1 MTDDIAREDALPLTN
16 MVGNQLHSLS
26 SLPMPEFWKLWDKH
40 FKERPKHPHRK
51 QLESRLAYRLQEIAY
66 GGINPETRNLLADIG
81 ERLSKIKTSKRLST
95 TLLPG
100 TVLIREFDG
109 IDYRVT
115 VAMDGRFEFEGH
127 KYKSLSAIAKQ
138 ITGTQWSGPAFFGLN
153 KGFQK

>member
-1 MTDDIAREDALPLTN
+1 MTNDIAREDALPLTN
-16 MVGNQLHSLS
+16 IVGNQLHSLS

-66 GGINPETRNLLADIG
+66 GSISPETRNLLADIG

-153 KGFQK
+153 QGVQK

>member
-1 MTDDIAREDALPLTN
+1 MTNDIATEDALPMTN
-16 MVGNQLHSLS
+16 MVGSQLHSLS
-26 SLPMPEFWKLWDKH
+26 TLAMPEFWELWDKH
-40 FKERPKHPHRK
+40 FRDRPKHPHRK

-66 GGINPETRNLLADIG
+66 GGLSPKTRNLLEDIG
-81 ERLSKIKTSKRLST
+81 ERLSKIKINKRLTT

-115 VAMDGRFEFEGH
+115 VAIDGRFEFEGH

-138 ITGTQWSGPAFFGLN
+138 ITGTQWSGPLFFGL
-153 KGFQK
+153 KR

>member
-1 MTDDIAREDALPLTN
+1 MIDDIATEDALPLTS

-26 SLPMPEFWKLWDKH
+26 RLPMPEFWELWDKH
-40 FKERPKHPHRK
+40 FKDRPKHPHRK
-51 QLESRLAYRLQEIAY
+51 QLESRLSYRLQEIAD
-66 GGINPETRNLLADIG
+66 GNLDRKTRNLLEDIG
-81 ERLSKIKTSKRLST
+81 ERLSKIKTSKRLTT

-109 IDYRVT
+109 KDYRVT

-138 ITGTQWSGPAFFGLN
+138 ITGTQWSGPLFFGLK
-153 KGFQK
+153 KGNSK

>member
-1 MTDDIAREDALPLTN
+1 MIDDIATEDALPLTN

-26 SLPMPEFWKLWDKH
+26 TLAMPEFWELWDKH
-40 FKERPKHPHRK
+40 FKDRPRYPHRK

-66 GGINPETRNLLADIG
+66 GGLDPKTRNLLADIG
-81 ERLSKIKTSKRLST
+81 ERLSKIKTSKRLNT
-95 TLLPG
+95 PLLPG

-115 VAMDGRFEFEGH
+115 VAMDGRFEFDGH

-138 ITGTQWSGPAFFGLN
+138 ITGTQWSGPVFFGLKQGN
-153 KGFQK
+153 SK

>member
-1 MTDDIAREDALPLTN
+1 VIDNIATEDALPLTS

-26 SLPMPEFWKLWDKH
+26 TLAMPEFWKLWDKH

-51 QLESRLAYRLQEIAY
+51 QLESRLAYRLQEIAD
-66 GGINPETRNLLADIG
+66 GGLSPKTRNLLEDIG
-81 ERLSKIKTSKRLST
+81 ERLSKIKTSKRLTT

-115 VAMDGRFEFEGH
+115 VAIDGRFEFDGH
-127 KYKSLSAIAKQ
+127 KFKSLSAIAKQ
-138 ITGTQWSGPAFFGLN
+138 ITGTQWSGPVFFGLKQGN
-153 KGFQK
+153 SK

>member
-16 MVGNQLHSLS
+16 IVGNQLHSLS

-81 ERLSKIKTSKRLST
+81 ERLSKIKTSTRPIT
-95 TLLPG
+95 ALLPG

-109 IDYRVT
+109 RDYQVT
-115 VAMDGRFEFEGH
+115 VTTDGRFEMDGH
-127 KYKSLSAIAKQ
+127 KYPSLSSVAKH

-153 KGFQK
+153 KGNNT

>member
-1 MTDDIAREDALPLTN
+1 MNDDIAREDALPLTN

>member
-1 MTDDIAREDALPLTN
+1 MTDDIATEDALPLTN

-26 SLPMPEFWKLWDKH
+26 TLAMPEFWELWDKH

-66 GGINPETRNLLADIG
+66 GGLSPKTRNLLEDIG
-81 ERLSKIKTSKRLST
+81 ERLSKIKTSKRLTT

-109 IDYRVT
+109 KDYHVT
-115 VAMDGRFEFEGH
+115 VAMDGRFEFDGH
-127 KYKSLSAIAKQ
+127 KFKSLSAIAKQ
-138 ITGTQWSGPAFFGLN
+138 ITGTQWSGPLFFGL
-153 KGFQK
+153 KGNSK

>member
-16 MVGNQLHSLS
+16 IVGNQLHSLS

-66 GGINPETRNLLADIG
+66 GGISPETRNLLADIG

-109 IDYRVT
+109 IDYLVT

-138 ITGTQWSGPAFFGLN
+138 ITGTQWSGPAFFGLQQ
-153 KGFQK
+153 GVQK